1 MTVIS
6 TMTVNEL
13 YNLGKKKL
21 SEACIEDFEF
31 DSRCL
36 LEFCMGIGTTEF
48 LLSRNDAV
56 DSETEKEYFRLIE
69 RRTAGEPL
77 QYILGKWEFM
87 GLPFYVGEGVLI
99 PRPETELLV
108 EFAVD
113 FLKEKTN
120 PIVFDLCSGSGCIAI
135 SVARFVKNAR
145 VFAVEKSSEAFGYL
159 KKNISLNS
167 ADNVTA
173 LNGDIFDKK
182 FLCDI
187 TPDLILSNPPYI
199 RSEDI
204 NTLQLEVRKEPVMA
218 LDGGDDGYDFY
229 RELADN
235 WLVRLSDSGAIA
247 VECAEDQTEAI
258 SKMFGKVGKK
268 ISVINDLSGL
278 PRVVTAHK

>member
-1 MTVIS
+1 MIS

-36 LEFCMGIGTTEF
+36 LEFCLSIGTTVF
-48 LLSRNDAV
+48 FLSRNNAV

-113 FLKEKTN
+113 FLKDKKN

-135 SVARFVKNAR
+135 SVAKLVKNAS

-159 KKNISLNS
+159 EKNISLNS

-173 LNGDIFDKK
+173 LNGDIFDKNI
-182 FLCDI
+182 LCNVAPDI
-187 TPDLILSNPPYI
+187 ILSNPPYI

-204 NTLQLEVRKEPVMA
+204 DTLQREVRKEPVVA

>member
-1 MTVIS
+1 
-6 TMTVNEL
+6 MTVNEL
-13 YNLGKKKL
+13 YIIGKKKL
-21 SEACIEDFEF
+21 SESGIEDLEF

-36 LEFCMGIGTTEF
+36 LEFCMGFGTTEF
-48 LLSRNDAV
+48 LLSRNNAV

-69 RRTAGEPL
+69 RRTTGEPL

-87 GLPFYVGEGVLI
+87 GFPFYVGEGVLI

-108 EFAVD
+108 DFAVD
-113 FLKEKTN
+113 FLKDKKN

-135 SVARFVKNAR
+135 SVARLVKNAR

-167 ADNVTA
+167 TDNVTA

-182 FLCDI
+182 TLCDV

-204 NTLQLEVRKEPVMA
+204 KTLQLEVRKEPVMA

-247 VECAEDQTEAI
+247 VECAEDQTETI
-258 SKMFGKVGKK
+258 SEIFGRFGKN

-278 PRVVTAHK
+278 PRIVTANK

>member
-36 LEFCMGIGTTEF
+36 LEFCLSIGTTVF
-48 LLSRNDAV
+48 FLSRNNAV

-69 RRTAGEPL
+69 LRTAGEPL

-113 FLKEKTN
+113 FLKDKKN

-135 SVARFVKNAR
+135 SVAKLVKNAS

-159 KKNISLNS
+159 EKNISLNS

-173 LNGDIFDKK
+173 LNWDIFDKNI
-182 FLCDI
+182 LCNVAPDI
-187 TPDLILSNPPYI
+187 ILSNPPYI

-247 VECAEDQTEAI
+247 VECAEDQTETI

>member
-36 LEFCMGIGTTEF
+36 LEFCLSIGTTVF
-48 LLSRNDAV
+48 FLSRNNAV

-113 FLKEKTN
+113 FLKDKKN

-135 SVARFVKNAR
+135 SVAKLVKNAS

-159 KKNISLNS
+159 EKNISLNS

-173 LNGDIFDKK
+173 LNWDIFDKNI
-182 FLCDI
+182 LCNVAPDI
-187 TPDLILSNPPYI
+187 ILSNPPYI

-247 VECAEDQTEAI
+247 VECAEDQTETI

>member
-1 MTVIS
+1 
-6 TMTVNEL
+6 MTVNEL
-13 YNLGKKKL
+13 YILGKKKL
-21 SEACIEDFEF
+21 SESGIEDFEF

-36 LEFCMGIGTTEF
+36 LEFCMGFGTTEF
-48 LLSRNDAV
+48 LLSRNNAV
-56 DSETEKEYFRLIE
+56 DSESEKEYFRLIE

-113 FLKEKTN
+113 FLKDKKN

-135 SVARFVKNAR
+135 SVAKLVKNAK
-145 VFAVEKSSEAFGYL
+145 VFAVEKSSEAFSYL

-167 ADNVTA
+167 ADNVSA
-173 LNGDIFDKK
+173 LNGDIFDKNI
-182 FLCDI
+182 LCDV

-199 RSEDI
+199 RSGDI
-204 NTLQLEVRKEPVMA
+204 NTLQREVRNEPVMA

-229 RELADN
+229 RELADS
-235 WLVRLSDSGAIA
+235 WLMRLSDSGAIA

-258 SKMFGKVGKK
+258 SEMFGRFGKN

-278 PRVVTAHK
+278 PRIVTAHK

>member
-6 TMTVNEL
+6 KMTVNNL
-13 YNLGKKKL
+13 YISGKKKL
-21 SEACIEDFEF
+21 SEAGIEDYEF

-36 LEFCMGIGTTEF
+36 LEFCIDIGTTEF
-48 LLSRNDAV
+48 LLSKNNAV
-56 DSETEKEYFRLIE
+56 DSKTERKYFQLID
-69 RRTAGEPL
+69 RRAAGEPL

-87 GLPFYVGEGVLI
+87 GFPFFVGEGVLI

-113 FLKEKTN
+113 FLKGKKN
-120 PIVFDLCSGSGCIAI
+120 PLVFDLCSGSGCIAI
-135 SVARFVKNAR
+135 SVARLVKNVR
-145 VFAVEKSSEAFGYL
+145 VFAVEKSSQAFDYL

-173 LNGDIFDKK
+173 LNEDIFDKNI
-182 FLCDI
+182 LRDV

-204 NTLQLEVRKEPVMA
+204 KSLQREVRKEPDMA
-218 LDGGDDGYDFY
+218 LDGGNDGYAFY

-235 WLVRLSDSGAIA
+235 WLMRLNDSGAIA
-247 VECAEDQTEAI
+247 VECAEDQTEVI
-258 SKMFGKVGKK
+258 SEMFAKFAKN
-268 ISVINDLSGL
+268 ISVTYDFGGL
-278 PRVVTAHK
+278 PRIVTAYK

>member
-36 LEFCMGIGTTEF
+36 LEFCLSIGTTDF
-48 LLSRNDAV
+48 LLSKNNAV

-113 FLKEKTN
+113 FLKDKKN

-135 SVARFVKNAR
+135 SVAKLVKNAS

-182 FLCDI
+182 ILCDI

-247 VECAEDQTEAI
+247 VECAEDQTETI

>member
-1 MTVIS
+1 
-6 TMTVNEL
+6 MTVNEL

-36 LEFCMGIGTTEF
+36 LEFCLSIGTTVF
-48 LLSRNDAV
+48 FLSRNNAV

-113 FLKEKTN
+113 FLKDKKN

-135 SVARFVKNAR
+135 SVAKLVKNAS

-159 KKNISLNS
+159 EKNISLNS

-173 LNGDIFDKK
+173 LNGDIFDKNI
-182 FLCDI
+182 LCNVAPDI
-187 TPDLILSNPPYI
+187 ILSNPPYI

-204 NTLQLEVRKEPVMA
+204 DTLQREVRKEPVVA

>member
-1 MTVIS
+1 
-6 TMTVNEL
+6 MTVNEL

-36 LEFCMGIGTTEF
+36 LEFCLSIGTTVF
-48 LLSRNDAV
+48 FLSRNNAV

-113 FLKEKTN
+113 FLKDKKN

-135 SVARFVKNAR
+135 SVAKLVKNAS

-159 KKNISLNS
+159 EKNISLNS

-173 LNGDIFDKK
+173 LNWDIFDKNI
-182 FLCDI
+182 LCNVAPDI
-187 TPDLILSNPPYI
+187 ILSNPPYI

-247 VECAEDQTEAI
+247 VECAEDQTETI